1 MRRAYAEQGRAENWR
16 KAPGIRAADC
26 RRFQVLLEKFF
37 DFESYCKKRLQQ
49 GKQLLDL
56 SHLHT
61 FGFGLAKPAKNPK
74 GFFVLFGV
82 CYVLSKKKDAIFG
95 RYYFKK
101 GENYPL

>member
-1 MRRAYAEQGRAENWR
+1 MGRRDVRTLQHPAHAVQAGAGQQQSGR
-16 KAPGIRAADC
+16 GIGR
-26 RRFQVLLEKFF
+26 
-37 DFESYCKKRLQQ
+37 KRLQQ